1 MAFLP
6 TTSDEAPAS
15 ANPPPTGSGR
25 WFAWIL
31 ATEGLNYLSYL
42 VLAPVIVSYAVFL
55 LGTLGFVVVSGL
67 EANAS
72 LVESIIAPFLQL
84 DAQYPWIDALYD
96 AERSF
101 RANALRGFGAISVVG
116 YLGRTI
122 SLRMQGITPVQRPFG
137 ERLRRAVV
145 RLGIFTAVLVVCMAG
160 AVMSTPW
167 AGDPPLWQIVLQSVG
182 ISAAMGMVIYVA
194 SVPAL
199 ALAHG
204 LREGGTLAGRWIS
217 R

>member
-1 MAFLP
+1 M
-6 TTSDEAPAS
+6 
-15 ANPPPTGSGR
+15 GSGR
-25 WFAWIL
+25 WFAWLL

-42 VLAPVIVSYAVFL
+42 ALAPVIVSYAVFA

-67 EANAS
+67 EANTS
-72 LVESIIAPFLQL
+72 LVESMIAPLLWL

-96 AERSF
+96 DERTF
-101 RANALRGFGAISVVG
+101 RANALRGFGVISVIG

-122 SLRMQGITPVQRPFG
+122 WMRLQGVTPVQRPFG
-137 ERLRRAVV
+137 ERVRRAIV
-145 RLGIFTAVLVVCMAG
+145 RLGMFTAVLVVCMAG

-167 AGDPPLWQIVLQSVG
+167 AEDPPFWQIVLQSIG
-182 ISAAMGMVIYVA
+182 ITAAMGLFIYAA
-194 SVPAL
+194 SVPAV

-204 LREGGTLAGRWIS
+204 LREGGALVGRWIS